1 MTTHNLITLATA
13 NEAVRVTPPGL
24 HSGLDVTIQNVG
36 SSIIYIGSESVTT
49 SNYGFK
55 LAADAAF
62 SVELPGSDSLY
73 AVSESDSAT
82 IAVLSFNL
90 EG

>member
-13 NEAVRVTPPGL
+13 NEAVRITPPGL

>member
-13 NEAVRVTPPGL
+13 NEAVRITPPGL

-73 AVSESDSAT
+73 AVSESDSAA